1 METRCS
7 FPNLST
13 GVEVTTEDLMQA
25 KSKVKQVKQAV
36 NDFVVKP
43 CSSNPTPDYFDP
55 LKKINLMSFKNLS
68 VPITVTEKYPENATS
83 ILHLRSMSSPKNC
96 LSW

>member
-13 GVEVTTEDLMQA
+13 GVEVTTEDLMSA
-25 KSKVKQVKQAV
+25 KNKVKQAV

-43 CSSNPTPDYFDP
+43 CSSNPTSDYFDP
-55 LKKINLMSFKNLS
+55 LKKINFKSFKDLS

-83 ILHLRSMSSPKNC
+83 ILDLRSMSSPKKC